1 VGSWPVEPPPTRW
14 HLPHVGSLGEEY
26 AGEDLVA
33 LGADLAPGTIVWA
46 YRQGLFPMHVAAAP
60 GGPQQLGWWSPDPR
74 GVLPLDGLVVSR
86 SLRRSIQRLT
96 VTVDTAFEEVV
107 AGCAHRA
114 RPGAWIT
121 DEIRRAYVEL
131 HRLGWAHSVETRD
144 ADGRLVGG
152 LYGVCIGGLFAGES
166 MFHRAADASKVALAH
181 LVAGLAADGAPRLLD
196 VQWLTP
202 HLERLGAAQVPRSE
216 YALRLATALGLP
228 PPPMFTGRPA
238 ASSPPV

>member
-1 VGSWPVEPPPTRW
+1 
-14 HLPHVGSLGEEY
+14 VGSLGEEY
-26 AGEDLVA
+26 AGEDLVS
-33 LGADLAPGTIVWA
+33 LGADLAPGTVVWA
-46 YRQGLFPMHVAAAP
+46 YRQGLFPMHVVPAP
-60 GGPQQLGWWSPDPR
+60 GAPQQLGWWSPDPR
-74 GVLPLDGLVVSR
+74 GILPLDGFVVSR
-86 SLRRSIQRLT
+86 SLRRSIRHYD

-121 DEIRRAYVEL
+121 DEIRAAYVEL
-131 HRLGWAHSVETRD
+131 HQMGWSHSVETRD
-144 ADGRLVGG
+144 PEGRLVGG

-166 MFHRAADASKVALAH
+166 MFHRAPDASKVALAH

-202 HLERLGAAQVPRSE
+202 HLARLGAVEVPRAE

-228 PPPMFTGRPA
+228 APEMFGPPPRG
-238 ASSPPV
+238 ASDSS